1 MKSKRKGSDTSGRF
15 RPGSRGV
22 CEAQLWKFSA
32 PQNPYNDAE
41 EPETHLVA
49 AQSIHEAL
57 RYIQW
62 RERDFSISKAECIGM
77 IAMLSGSPL
86 D

>member
-1 MKSKRKGSDTSGRF
+1 VKGKKHPYSRTGF
-15 RPGSRGV
+15 QLGSEGV

-32 PQNPYNDAE
+32 PQNPYNPEE
-41 EPETHLVA
+41 EPESHMVA
-49 AQSIHEAL
+49 AQSIYEAL
-57 RYIQW
+57 KYI
-62 RERDFSISKAECIGM
+62 RRTERDFRISKAECIGM